1 MGIKWLR
8 FSNIGKVNVDVF
20 APGVK
25 IMQRPREHLYKYLQG
40 TSMAS
45 PNVAGVA
52 AVHVLITQTLS
63 ASQIN
68 ILMDSGVNLYS
79 VV

>member
-20 APGVK
+20 TPGVK
-25 IMQRPREHLYKYLQG
+25 SCNDSREHYKYLQG

-52 AVHVLITQTLS
+52 AYNTFLLPKLIS
-63 ASQIN
+63 IPN
-68 ILMDSGVNLYS
+68 
-79 VV
+79 